1 MPGSLN
7 DKDKK
12 KITDAFEKAA
22 LDAGYKM
29 KVRADFG
36 DELRFS
42 DFAADMGTNL
52 AINAVV
58 DLATHELKRRG
69 IKLKLGDGGLIHPDL
84 VPDRYAIVIGDKRV
98 YGAVTWEF

>member
-1 MPGSLN
+1 MPGTLS
-7 DKDKK
+7 DKDKQ
-12 KITDAFEKAA
+12 KINEAFEKAA

-42 DFAADMGTNL
+42 DFAKDVGTNL

-58 DLATHELKRRG
+58 DLAARELQRRG
-69 IKLKLGDGGLIHPDL
+69 IKLKLGDGGTISDL

>member
-12 KITDAFEKAA
+12 KIQDAFEKAA

-42 DFAADMGTNL
+42 DFAKDMGSNL
-52 AINAVV
+52 VINSVLE
-58 DLATHELKRRG
+58 LATHELRRRG
-69 IKLKLGDGGLIHPDL
+69 IKLKLGDGGSIGDWM
-84 VPDRYAIVIGDKRV
+84 PDRYALVVGDKRV